1 MRVNIEKVLKMK
13 MQGFVVT
20 YTDGKE
26 EKTFKI
32 MTIGIKR
39 ARLEAKYLIDKIS
52 KKDGKK
58 YKVSCVAAEE

>member
-1 MRVNIEKVLKMK
+1 MGVNIEKILKMK

-20 YTDGKE
+20 CTDGKE

-39 ARLEAKYLIDKIS
+39 ARLEAKYLVDWLS
-52 KKDGKK
+52 KQSGKN
-58 YKVSCVAAEE
+58 YKVSCVAPE

>member
-39 ARLEAKYLIDKIS
+39 ARLEAKYLIDWLS
-52 KKDGKK
+52 KQSGKN
-58 YKVSCVAAEE
+58 YKVSCVAAE

>member
-1 MRVNIEKVLKMK
+1 MRVNIEKILKMK

-20 YTDGKE
+20 YTDGKK

-39 ARLEAKYLIDKIS
+39 ARLEAKYLIDRMS
-52 KKDGKK
+52 KQSGKN
-58 YKVSCVAAEE
+58 YKVSCVAAE

>member
-1 MRVNIEKVLKMK
+1 MGVNIEKVLKMK

-20 YTDGKE
+20 CTDGKE

-39 ARLEAKYLIDKIS
+39 ARLEAKYLVD
-52 KKDGKK
+52 
-58 YKVSCVAAEE
+58 